1 MNKKD
6 WYNSSFYYDNG
17 IVYHMENK
25 KKAGYTSKNKYVTIK
40 KNYIK
45 DYAHRIIY
53 IMFYGDI
60 PENHDIHHIDGDRSN
75 NRIENLESVSRL
87 KHNFKKDKSPIM
99 GEDGNWQ
106 IVIRYNY
113 NNYRFYN
120 IDKDELLKVYNSFCK
135 AVVNNKSLDFY
146 KNYIILSEKKRV
158 KSIADQEY
166 LLKNY
171 HYRDGNLFKISTGK
185 RVGHI
190 HSSGYIT
197 AMIRGCQK
205 GLHRWIYIYHY
216 GNVPENM
223 VIDHIDCNKLNNK
236 IENLR
241 CASRNLNSINR
252 ISKRKPSAHQNG
264 GWEVMTT
271 RSDKTYRKYFG
282 PNKYKEAIQFCLVLD
297 EIREDEDKIKELYNL
312 II

>member
-6 WYNSSFYYDNG
+6 WYNLSFYYDNG
-17 IVYHMENK
+17 ILYHMENK

-120 IDKDELLKVYNSFCK
+120 IDKDELLKVYNS
-135 AVVNNKSLDFY
+135 L
-146 KNYIILSEKKRV
+146 I
-158 KSIADQEY
+158 
-166 LLKNY
+166 
-171 HYRDGNLFKISTGK
+171 
-185 RVGHI
+185 
-190 HSSGYIT
+190 
-197 AMIRGCQK
+197 
-205 GLHRWIYIYHY
+205 
-216 GNVPENM
+216 
-223 VIDHIDCNKLNNK
+223 VIDIDKLESEQIIESYNCLLSDDHVVSFWKSPSNKGFKGFALLLLLVCFVYN
-236 IENLR
+236 
-241 CASRNLNSINR
+241 
-252 ISKRKPSAHQNG
+252 ISHDN
-264 GWEVMTT
+264 
-271 RSDKTYRKYFG
+271 
-282 PNKYKEAIQFCLVLD
+282 
-297 EIREDEDKIKELYNL
+297 
-312 II
+312 